1 MSAESEERAVARTK
15 WGRKE
20 DVSNVG
26 KGDTSKETAQR
37 NDLIVVAAVQVQDQD
52 HPDPHQE
59 ERSTERVTGEAEKT
73 EVAVADQE
81 VQANIKVVTAKAEV
95 EAEVEVHQR
104 NLQNLDQSLNHILK
118 IEK

>member
-1 MSAESEERAVARTK
+1 M
-15 WGRKE
+15 
-20 DVSNVG
+20 G

-37 NDLIVVAAVQVQDQD
+37 NDLIVVAAVQVQD

-81 VQANIKVVTAKAEV
+81 VQASIKVVTAKAEV